1 MPYALIT
8 GASKGIGR
16 EIAISLAKRKYNLLL
31 IARTEKLLVELAK
44 ELQEKYKV
52 EVFYNAID
60 LSSPDAAEDIITW
73 CNKGGFDIGVIV
85 NNAGYGL
92 HGPFEKLSLDEQ
104 LNMMWLNMSAM
115 VQLTHLALPL
125 LRRHS
130 GKSYI
135 LNIASTAAYQAVP
148 FLGIYSATKAFVLS
162 FSRAIRIELKGS
174 NVSATCLSPG
184 TVATLFMERAGMV
197 KVKKIARQAKKF
209 EMQADVV
216 AEFGVKAMLKGKAEV
231 IPGFGNKVGAY
242 SNRVLPK
249 VVVESVAKGIY
260 SPEN

>member
-31 IARTEKLLVELAK
+31 IARTEKLLVDLAK

-60 LSSPDAAEDIITW
+60 LSSADAAEDIITW
-73 CNKGGFDIGVIV
+73 CNKGGYDISVLI

-92 HGPFEKLSLDEQ
+92 NGAFEKLPLDEQ
-104 LNMMWLNMSAM
+104 LNMMWLNMSTL
-115 VQLTHLALPL
+115 VQFTHLSLPL
-125 LRRHS
+125 LKRHS

-148 FLGIYSATKAFVLS
+148 YLAVYSATKAFVLS
-162 FSRAIRIELKGS
+162 FSRALKLEMKGS
-174 NVSATCLSPG
+174 NVSVTCLSPG
-184 TVATLFMERAGMV
+184 GTDTHFMERAGMEGS
-197 KVKKIARQAKKF
+197 KKIMKQAKKF
-209 EMQADVV
+209 NMPADEV
-216 AEFGVKAMLKGKAEV
+216 AEFGVKAMLSRKSEV
-231 IPGFGNKVGAY
+231 IPGFSNKITAF
-242 SNRVLPK
+242 SNRLLPK
-249 VVVESVAKGIY
+249 SVVEAVAKGIY
-260 SPEN
+260 SPE